1 MSRLPNVGGDTDT
14 WGAVL
19 NDFLGVAHNA
29 DGTLE
34 VTATDVANVPAGGIT
49 ATDVQDAI
57 NQLDTNKVD
66 SSDALSPDGVTLEQ
80 SGTTLR
86 LRQPITSFIEITE
99 MAAPST
105 PAANNARLFC
115 RDNGG
120 KTELCVMF
128 SDGSIQ
134 QIKIQP

>member
-1 MSRLPNVGGDTDT
+1 MPFIPRAIVQTVVGGA
-14 WGAVL
+14 GAS
-19 NDFLGVAHNA
+19 DAE
-29 DGTLE
+29 DIT
-34 VTATDVANVPAGGIT
+34 NVPAGDIT
-49 ATDVQDAI
+49 ATNVQDAI

-66 SSDALSPDGVTLEQ
+66 SGDVLIPDSATLEQ
-80 SGTTLR
+80 SGVNLR
-86 LRQPITSFIEITE
+86 LKQPITTFIEITE
-99 MAAPST
+99 MVAPSA

-128 SDGSIQ
+128 SDGSVQ